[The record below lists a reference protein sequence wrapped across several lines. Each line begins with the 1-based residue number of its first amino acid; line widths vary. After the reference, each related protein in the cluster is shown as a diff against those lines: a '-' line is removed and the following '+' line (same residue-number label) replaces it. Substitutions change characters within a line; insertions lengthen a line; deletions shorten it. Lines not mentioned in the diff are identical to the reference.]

1 MKEFLKP
8 LSPTLESYY
17 LVRCKAG
24 DKQAR
29 CALIEHNLR
38 LVAHVVKKYGTTLYD
53 TEDLLSV
60 GTIGLIKAIDSFDMN
75 KGIHLATYASRCID
89 NEVLMML
96 RTDKKRALEVSLQD
110 TIGVDKEGNEITL
123 IDVIESSEEDIDKEC
138 ILKEDV
144 GILYKGFENKLSKR
158 EKEVIS
164 LRYGIKLHKDEGKT
178 KVSFTKPKT
187 QKQIASSMGI
197 SRSYVSRI
205 EKKAL
210 GKLKKYF
217 EEQEKCNDKN

>member
-8 LSPTLESYY
+8 LSPTLESHY

-24 DKQAR
+24 DGQAR
-29 CALIEHNLR
+29 CMLIEHNLR
-38 LVAHVVKKYGTTLYD
+38 LVAHVIKKYGTTAYD
-53 TEDLLSV
+53 TEDLISV
-60 GTIGLIKAIDSFDMN
+60 GTIGLIKAIDSFDIN

-96 RTDKKRALEVSLQD
+96 RADKKRNLEVSLQD

-144 GILYKGFENKLSKR
+144 KVLYKGFEQNLSKR
-158 EKEVIS
+158 EKDIIS
-164 LRYGIKLHKDEGKT
+164 LRYGIKPSYDEGKP
-178 KVSFTKPKT
+178 KVSFAKPKT
-187 QKQIASSMGI
+187 QKQIAISMGI

-210 GKLKKYF
+210 GKLRKYF
-217 EEQEKCNDKN
+217 EEQEKCND

>member
-8 LSPTLESYY
+8 LSPTLENHY

-24 DKQAR
+24 DGQAR
-29 CALIEHNLR
+29 CMLIEHNLR
-38 LVAHVVKKYGTTLYD
+38 LVAHVIKKYGTTAYD
-53 TEDLLSV
+53 TEDLLSI
-60 GTIGLIKAIDSFDMN
+60 GTIGLIKAIDSFDIN

-96 RTDKKRALEVSLQD
+96 RADKKRNLEVSLQD

-138 ILKEDV
+138 ILKEDMKV
-144 GILYKGFENKLSKR
+144 LYEGFEQNLSKR
-158 EKEVIS
+158 EKKIIS
-164 LRYGIKLHKDEGKT
+164 LRYGIEPCYNEGKH
-178 KVSFTKPKT
+178 KIFFTKPQT
-187 QKQIASSMGI
+187 QKQIALSMGI

-210 GKLKKYF
+210 GKLRKYF
-217 EEQEKCNDKN
+217 EEQEKCND